1 MEEGMRVGEWD
12 KEIFLGRTSYN
23 HHYHFHSPVPGC
35 GSSSYETY
43 TELLK
48 VFPFSFWHL
57 LCALSLCVCLF
68 VGRTVLQF
76 TSLVYRVTMFLSR
89 TPMPML
95 AIECLRSWG
104 QLWVSAWLVG
114 NQCFLVTAVFVV
126 EMVENSWQQLAK
138 LIYLLLHY
146 FSK

>member
-1 MEEGMRVGEWD
+1 MRVGEWD

-57 LCALSLCVCLF
+57 LCALSLCVCLS
-68 VGRTVLQF
+68 VCGTN
-76 TSLVYRVTMFLSR
+76 
-89 TPMPML
+89 
-95 AIECLRSWG
+95 
-104 QLWVSAWLVG
+104 SASVHFIGVHAFW
-114 NQCFLVTAVFVV
+114 C
-126 EMVENSWQQLAK
+126 
-138 LIYLLLHY
+138 
-146 FSK
+146 

>member
-1 MEEGMRVGEWD
+1 MRVGEWD

-76 TSLVYRVTMFLSR
+76 TSLVFVFSTVHGGKWF
-89 TPMPML
+89 ML
-95 AIECLRSWG
+95 FG
-104 QLWVSAWLVG
+104 
-114 NQCFLVTAVFVV
+114 V
-126 EMVENSWQQLAK
+126 ELGLPVPGDDVLVENANADASHRMPSFLGTIVSECMTCW
-138 LIYLLLHY
+138 
-146 FSK
+146 